1 MNCRHVAPFALI
13 SALSLSGMPAY
24 AGGISYIVG
33 GSNPTRLNTG
43 VTVIAGHAPDAARA
57 TLSVPLHRD
66 SICAQCGYASVAPI
80 IDAASSMAN
89 VDPSLVAAV
98 IKVESGFN
106 RDATSP
112 RGARGLMQLMP
123 ATASRLGVSNV
134 ADPVQ
139 NIAAGTF
146 YLGAL
151 IHRFAGNVSYAL
163 AAYNAGEANVRA
175 YGGIPP
181 FAETRAYVP
190 QVLSQYARFRSARD
204 ERAQ

>member
-1 MNCRHVAPFALI
+1 MNCRHVAQFALI

-66 SICAQCGYASVAPI
+66 PICARCGYASVAPI

-123 ATASRLGVSNV
+123 STASRLGVSNV

-151 IHRFAGNVSYAL
+151 IRRFAGNVSYAL